1 MRIFRYISP
10 SIKWLHLGLL
20 LMTLQFYHSS
30 RGQISV
36 SNRNIPIDIHTNAIF
51 FIPGNYT
58 DNSTDG
64 DGKIILAGTLI
75 VNGNISNNG
84 VTTLIAKPANP
95 GTQYLTGTGDQT
107 LTVNSA
113 DTTYL
118 SNFVLSKPSGSF
130 ILPFK
135 KNVLFGQKLTFSSG
149 KISLTSSQVY
159 LKYGGALAGESLASR
174 FTGIGFVSTKVP
186 AITTDTE
193 NLNIAGMGLI
203 VDIGSDGMGASVVTR
218 HHIPAGIKKFE
229 VANDTIIQKY
239 YELKFGVQAGIFDKM
254 TFNFFNVVDEM
265 NSLDV
270 YSDELAVYTSED
282 NGASWLMLDAV
293 VPSYASSITNDNV
306 VFKANSTNYI
316 VVAEPC
322 NNANKPLTGI
332 TESVNG
338 RRFVGDLLK
347 ACMND
352 AITLV
357 YDEAV
362 DAAYYSWSGPKGRFV
377 ENGPL
382 QIIGLDDGDG
392 LGTYTLHVRNFRGCE
407 QTRTFQIDVLP
418 LPVADF
424 SYLPVNAFSC
434 FGDEMNFEDESDAIE
449 TDLSIVDTQEWFWA
463 FDPANPSPPDAI
475 GPTATY
481 TFLNVGKQNVQLFV
495 TNQWGC
501 RSTNLTSDSV
511 IVNTLPTPDFDFE
524 DLSATAKKEAC
535 QLEDIKF
542 YNRSFYVDFNGDTLD
557 NPQANMSFK
566 WDFGDLT
573 AKIDSFSPIHKY
585 DNYGTMSVTLSALD
599 SVHFCRKS
607 ITKEIQVDPR
617 PVPAFRF
624 TVDEKIV
631 DGTAK
636 GVCEGVDIFFADS
649 TKIGDNTP
657 LSYQWDFGDTTEINE
672 DREPIHE
679 YFYSS
684 NNYRVSVQTTSLAHG
699 CVFSDTLDLTIHP
712 APTGD
717 FHMEFD
723 ELAINDICTDVDVD
737 FVNNSDIAAGT
748 IETYSWNFGDGSD
761 PALDATLSHSFA
773 DPRAH
778 TISLTRISDKNC
790 TNIVDG
796 HLNVHAF
803 PDVDFVFNDVCDGLP
818 VEFFDASDVQTDAIS
833 SYLWNFGDNGSSNQ
847 RHPDHQYAT
856 YGSYTVKLTAAN
868 ASAPNIAAKNAYSCE
883 SSVEKI
889 VEVFQ
894 RPSFNLGPSALS
906 CSGSFTI
913 DPSADATAYLPAGT
927 SFTWY
932 KHPDFEQAIAFGD
945 QLEVTESGS
954 YKAVLTTDDPQNCEA
969 SFSIP
974 VYIVDPGDLGA
985 NRTVCESTVLDA
997 TPATAPFAGVLQYE
1011 WTKDGSPLAE
1021 TGSSLLVT
1029 ESGNYSVTVT
1039 YSPNSGT
1046 MTPFCS
1052 YSDNVTIAID
1062 EVPMLDLGDDVLVCQ
1077 GETATFASN
1086 ITGDSYVWVNLA
1098 SGDELGYDPTLEVTE
1113 AGQYRLTVEAG
1124 TCSVSDVVSV
1134 GLLPAP
1140 EAGFL
1145 ASALLVCEGEEVS
1158 FTDISFSMTAGD
1170 PVVARQWDFGNGET
1184 ADTSNPSTTY
1194 ASSGSYTVT
1203 LEVETQNGC
1212 SDTFTRAIV
1221 VDAPPVVSFD
1231 AENACQG
1238 TSVGFT
1244 NTSTTTASPVTYLW
1258 TFGDGTTST
1267 QESPLHTFDEAGLFG
1282 VTLKVS
1288 SGKCTEEFFKQIEIY
1303 SAPDLD
1309 LAATSVTC
1317 GNQLVLDAGSPGA
1330 TYRWYDVVSGGTLG
1344 VDQTYTVMSNMAIG
1358 VEVTTPNGCQLTDET
1373 TVTLN
1378 SPVQIDLGPDREVC
1392 GPVTLDAGAFPN
1404 STYAWSTGETTRK
1417 ISVTTSGLYSVSF
1430 VDQNGCTD
1438 SDEVF
1443 IAVSPLPSVDLGE
1456 NITACSGSTVTLNA
1470 KNPGAQ
1476 FLWSTGETSQS
1487 IAIAET
1493 GTYTVRVSVG
1503 NCWVEDDI
1511 LVTFLE
1517 SPEVNITFTG
1527 QCESDAISFE
1537 PVLSNDTGTLNY
1549 LWSFGDGTQ
1558 SANSQPDKVFSVANT
1573 YQVTLV
1579 ATNAAGCKTEVS
1591 KLVAVKPSP
1600 KPNFVFK
1607 NVCEDEQLTFTNST
1621 SYAGNLS
1628 DVSYLWNFGD
1638 GNTSEAFQPT
1648 HSYQT
1653 KGRYFVTLTAS
1664 TDASCERTQ
1673 TKEIVVNEGP
1683 SLNLPA
1689 SIETCESTYL
1699 LDAGNPGNTYKWQNN
1714 SSNRTYLA
1722 TQSGTYTVRVTNTNG
1737 CAVSG
1742 AVEVTLLESELPDL
1756 GEDREACGEEVL
1768 DPGISAASYL
1778 WSTGQTSPTIT
1789 ASETGTYWVET
1800 ISNDLCIHRD
1810 TVNLI
1815 VYPKPVISLGDDI
1828 VLCKGE
1834 PLTLDASSDI
1844 ASTYKWSNGSTGPLL
1859 AVTSSGTYG
1868 VTITS
1873 PKGCT
1878 FFEEIKVT
1886 VNELPALAFDDEY
1899 EACESKLLEVT
1910 NIRSEFL
1917 WSTGSTGKS
1926 IKITESDTYWLKITD
1941 RNGCVNADTTT
1952 VTIRPKPTVDLGPD
1966 VVLCYGETVEV
1977 DAGVQAG
1984 YRWNDLSDTRFKAVG
1999 VTGTYSVTVTNEFG
2013 CENSD
2018 KINVTVK
2025 PTLGLNL
2032 AAEALICSPEEFF
2045 LDAGVADMA
2054 YFWTSNT
2061 GYTSTDK
2068 TIYPT
2073 EPGTY
2078 YLQVTAADGCA
2089 ETDVVEV
2096 KETTQ
2101 KIKASFLIPS
2111 EVAVDEEVHFVQLT
2125 DPAPLTFQWNFGNG
2139 FTSVRANPSYTYYR
2153 AADYTV
2159 SLTVSNGVCSD
2170 TEEKLLRVLEIRP
2183 SAPATDKVRL
2193 LELYRSNLYP
2203 NPAEDVVKIDLEL
2216 SDEAPVLV
2224 QVFNLSGLKIA
2235 EYEFVG
2241 IEELIE
2247 FNMHGMVPGTYIMA
2261 IQAGRISKT
2270 IRFVKTY

>member
-1 MRIFRYISP
+1 VKAGLYYIPIFLVLKASLAFGQTTLFQKNTLLYVPEGNTLYISGDYVNQ
-10 SIKWLHLGLL
+10 SNIEIGLIAL
-20 LMTLQFYHSS
+20 DGDVVVKGNF
-30 RGQISV
+30 
-36 SNRNIPIDIHTNAIF
+36 RNEGTTTAIN
-51 FIPGNYT
+51 PA
-58 DNSTDG
+58 DG
-64 DGKIILAGTLI
+64 DGVVRFVGEALQNISGSQVAIPRLTINKSGSEVILGANLGIALSLDMIGGNIQTTANKKLTLSPNATINGEKNSSRIYGAGTIETSTSSIPQSFDVPNYHGLGVGFKTLEENFSGVTITRSLATQYPVANGRNATRSFNIHINSAADILSKLYFNYLDNTEVNGIAENNMAIYLYSDGNGWIKQKSIAEPGADRVVGDDISLRSQTNNIVTVADADCVDTLKPKAVPTSNNGSALIQEGNPTIKVCYGGELDLSSTADYHHWI
-75 VNGNISNNG
+75 VNGVVIPSSSVDTYIFDLTDPETDGAKITLFERNNRG
-84 VTTLIAKPANP
+84 CEHAVDYTI
-95 GTQYLTGTGDQT
+95 D
-107 LTVNSA
+107 
-113 DTTYL
+113 
-118 SNFVLSKPSGSF
+118 VLSLPQAHFSHDPGNGTSCFGETMAFINSSDPVEVGTDFDLVAWEWAFDDSGVGSN
-130 ILPFK
+130 LKEPTH
-135 KNVLFGQKLTFSSG
+135 QFS
-149 KISLTSSQVY
+149 
-159 LKYGGALAGESLASR
+159 
-174 FTGIGFVSTKVP
+174 KV
-186 AITTDTE
+186 
-193 NLNIAGMGLI
+193 
-203 VDIGSDGMGASVVTR
+203 
-218 HHIPAGIKKFE
+218 
-229 VANDTIIQKY
+229 
-239 YELKFGVQAGIFDKM
+239 GIFD
-254 TFNFFNVVDEM
+254 
-265 NSLDV
+265 
-270 YSDELAVYTSED
+270 
-282 NGASWLMLDAV
+282 
-293 VPSYASSITNDNV
+293 
-306 VFKANSTNYI
+306 
-316 VVAEPC
+316 
-322 NNANKPLTGI
+322 
-332 TESVNG
+332 
-338 RRFVGDLLK
+338 
-347 ACMND
+347 
-352 AITLV
+352 
-357 YDEAV
+357 
-362 DAAYYSWSGPKGRFV
+362 
-377 ENGPL
+377 
-382 QIIGLDDGDG
+382 
-392 LGTYTLHVRNFRGCE
+392 
-407 QTRTFQIDVLP
+407 
-418 LPVADF
+418 
-424 SYLPVNAFSC
+424 
-434 FGDEMNFEDESDAIE
+434 
-449 TDLSIVDTQEWFWA
+449 
-463 FDPANPSPPDAI
+463 
-475 GPTATY
+475 
-481 TFLNVGKQNVQLFV
+481 VQLEA
-495 TNQWGC
+495 TNRFGC
-501 RSTNLTSDSV
+501 SSTNLTSNKV
-511 IVNTLPTPDFDFE
+511 RVNTLPSPNFNFD
-524 DLSATAKKEAC
+524 DLSATAKGEAC
-535 QLEDIKF
+535 QLEAIGFTNSSSYENFDGVTLPKDGMS
-542 YNRSFYVDFNGDTLD
+542 YNWN
-557 NPQANMSFK
+557 
-566 WDFGDLT
+566 FGDGTSLGGLDAEHTYSTYGLMDVTLT
-573 AKIDSFSPIHKY
+573 ATEPGHGCT
-585 DNYGTMSVTLSALD
+585 N
-599 SVHFCRKS
+599 S
-607 ITKEIQVDPR
+607 ITTTIQVDPR
-617 PVPAFRF
+617 PIPDFKF
-624 TVDEKIV
+624 QLEGVDIV
-631 DGTAK
+631 AA
-636 GVCEGVDIFFADS
+636 CEGVDINHINLSGIDDNSELVYDWAFDDGGSS
-649 TKIGDNTP
+649 TLKD
-657 LSYQWDFGDTTEINE
+657 
-672 DREPIHE
+672 PIHE
-679 YFYSS
+679 FLYSD
-684 NNYRVSVQTTSLAHG
+684 NENKYLVALTVTSVPYG
-699 CVFSDTLDLTIHP
+699 CVFAKSNHITIHP

-723 ELAINDICTDVDVD
+723 ELAINDICTDVEVD
-737 FVNNSDIAAGT
+737 FINNSDVADDSPLS
-748 IETYSWNFGDGSD
+748 YSWNFNDGSNPFGD
-761 PALDATLSHSFA
+761 ETLSHAFS
-773 DPRAH
+773 DPRVH
-778 TISLTRISDKNC
+778 TISLTRTTEKLC
-790 TNIVDG
+790 TNTVERY
-796 HLNVHAF
+796 LTVHAF

-833 SYLWNFGDNGSSNQ
+833 SYLWDFGDNGSSNQ
-847 RHPDHQYAT
+847 QHPEHQYAT

-868 ASAPNIAAKNAYSCE
+868 TSAPNIAAKNAYSCVA
-883 SSVEKI
+883 SAEKT
-889 VEVFQ
+889 VKVLQ
-894 RPSFNLGPSALS
+894 RPSFNIGPLGLS

-913 DPSADATAYLPAGT
+913 DPSTDPANYIPPGT

-932 KHPDFEQAIAFGD
+932 NALGQ
-945 QLEVTESGS
+945 QLSTAATLDVYESGV
-954 YKAVLTTDDPQNCEA
+954 YKAVLTTDDPQSCEA
-969 SFSIP
+969 SFAVP
-974 VYIVDPGDLGA
+974 VYIVEPGDLGA

-997 TPATAPFAGVLQYE
+997 TPASAPFTGVLQYE
-1011 WTKDGSPLAE
+1011 WAKDGSPLSE
-1021 TGSSLLVT
+1021 TGSSLLV
-1029 ESGNYSVTVT
+1029 EGSGNYTVTVT

-1052 YSDNVTIAID
+1052 YSDNVTITID
-1062 EVPMLDLGDDVLVCQ
+1062 EVPMLDLGGDVLVCQ
-1077 GETATFASN
+1077 GETATLSSN
-1086 ITGDSYVWVNLA
+1086 ISGDSYVWVKIA
-1098 SGDELGYDPTLEVTE
+1098 SGLEVGYDATLEVTE
-1113 AGQYRLTVEAG
+1113 AGEYRLTVEAG

-1134 GLLPAP
+1134 DLLPAP

-1158 FTDISFSMTAGD
+1158 FTDISFSMTASD

-1184 ADTSNPSTTY
+1184 ANTSNPSTTY

-1238 TSVGFT
+1238 TSVLFT
-1244 NTSTTTASPVTYLW
+1244 NTSITIASPASYLW

-1267 QESPLHTFDEAGLFG
+1267 EESPFHTYGEAGVFD
-1282 VTLKVS
+1282 VTLKVT
-1288 SGKCTEEFFKQIEIY
+1288 SGKCTEEFLKPLKIY

-1317 GNQLVLDAGSPGA
+1317 GNLLLLDAGSPGA

-1358 VEVTTPNGCQLTDET
+1358 VEVTTPNGCLLTDET
-1373 TVTLN
+1373 SVTLN
-1378 SPVQIDLGPDREVC
+1378 SPVQIDLGADREVC
-1392 GPVTLDAGAFPN
+1392 GPITLDAGAFPN
-1404 STYAWSTGETTRK
+1404 GTYAWSTGETTRK

-1443 IAVSPLPSVDLGE
+1443 ITVSPLPSVDLGE

-1511 LVTFLE
+1511 LVTFLA
-1517 SPEVNITFTG
+1517 SPELDIAYTG
-1527 QCESDAISFE
+1527 QCEGDAISFE
-1537 PVLSNDTGTLNY
+1537 PVLSNDTGALSY

-1558 SANSQPDKVFSVANT
+1558 SANSQPDKVFSVAST

-1579 ATNAAGCKTEVS
+1579 TTNAAGCKTEVI
-1591 KLVAVKPSP
+1591 KLVSVKPSP

-1621 SYAGNLS
+1621 SYAGNLN

-1638 GNTSEAFQPT
+1638 GNTSEAFQPN

-1653 KGRYFVTLTAS
+1653 KGRYFVTLTTS

-1737 CAVSG
+1737 CVVSD

-1756 GEDREACGEEVL
+1756 GEDREVCGEEVI

-1778 WSTGQTSPTIT
+1778 WSTGQTSLTIT

-1815 VYPKPVISLGDDI
+1815 VYPRPVISLGDD
-1828 VLCKGE
+1828 VVFCQGE
-1834 PLTLDASSDI
+1834 PLTLDATSSI
-1844 ASTYKWSNGSTGPLL
+1844 AKSYVWSNGSTDSQLN
-1859 AVTSSGTYG
+1859 VTSSGTYG
-1868 VTITS
+1868 VTLTS

-1878 FFEEIKVT
+1878 FYEEIKVT
-1886 VNELPALAFDDEY
+1886 VNEPPNLAFADEY
-1899 EACESKLLEVT
+1899 EACESLLLGVD

-1952 VTIRPKPTVDLGPD
+1952 VIIQPKPTVDLGPD

-1999 VTGTYSVTVTNEFG
+1999 ATGTYSVTITNEFG

-2018 KINVTVK
+2018 KIDVTVK

-2045 LDAGVADMA
+2045 LDAGVADVA

-2068 TIYPT
+2068 IIYPT

-2078 YLQVTAADGCA
+2078 YLQVTATDGCA

-2111 EVAVDEEVHFVQLT
+2111 EVSVEEEVHFVQLT
-2125 DPAPLTFQWNFGNG
+2125 EPEPLSFKWTFGDG
-2139 FTSVRANPSYTYYR
+2139 FSSVRANPSYIYYQP
-2153 AADYTV
+2153 ADYTV

-2170 TEEKLLRVLEIRP
+2170 TEEKLLRVLEFRP

-2216 SDEAPVLV
+2216 SDEALVLV

>member
-10 SIKWLHLGLL
+10 SIKWLRLALL
-20 LMTLQFYHSS
+20 LIALLFYNSS
-30 RGQISV
+30 RGQVSV
-36 SNRNIPIDIHTNAIF
+36 SNRNIPIDIHTDAIF
-51 FIPGNYT
+51 FIPGSYT

-75 VNGNISNNG
+75 VNGDISNNG

-95 GTQYLTGTGDQT
+95 GIQYLTGTGDQT
-107 LTVNSA
+107 LAVNTA

-118 SNFVLSKPSGSF
+118 SNFFLSKPSGSF

-149 KISLTSSQVY
+149 KISLVSSQVY
-159 LKYGGALAGESLASR
+159 LKYGGALVSESLASR
-174 FTGIGFVSTKVP
+174 FTGIGFVSSKVP
-186 AITTDTE
+186 AVTTDTE

-218 HHIPAGIKKFE
+218 HHIPAGIKRFD
-229 VANDTIIQKY
+229 VANDATILKY
-239 YELKFGVQAGIFDKM
+239 FEITFGEEAGIFDNM
-254 TFNFFNVVDEM
+254 TFSFFSGTEEM
-265 NSLDV
+265 NSLG
-270 YSDELAVYTSED
+270 SSELAVYTSSD
-282 NGASWLMLDAV
+282 NGSSWLMLDAA
-293 VPSYASSITNDNV
+293 VPSGSSSITNSNV
-306 VFKANSTNYI
+306 KFEANSTNLI
-316 VVAEPC
+316 VVAETC
-322 NNANKPLTGI
+322 DNDHKPKAVPISSNSSALIQEGNTTIKVCYGGELDLSSTADYHHWI
-332 TESVNG
+332 VNG
-338 RRFVGDLLK
+338 VVIPSSSIDTYIFDLTDPATDGAK
-347 ACMND
+347 
-352 AITLV
+352 ITLF
-357 YDEAV
+357 E
-362 DAAYYSWSGPKGRFV
+362 
-377 ENGPL
+377 
-382 QIIGLDDGDG
+382 
-392 LGTYTLHVRNFRGCE
+392 RNNRGCE
-407 QTRTFQIDVLP
+407 REIEYTIDVLS
-418 LPVADF
+418 LPQAHF
-424 SYLPVNAFSC
+424 SHDPGNGTSC
-434 FGDEMNFEDESDAIE
+434 FGETMTFINSSDPVEAG
-449 TDLSIVDTQEWFWA
+449 TDFDLLAWEWT
-463 FDPANPSPPDAI
+463 FDDNGTTSNLKEPSHQ
-475 GPTATY
+475 
-481 TFLNVGKQNVQLFV
+481 FSKVGIFDVQLKA
-495 TNQWGC
+495 TNRFGC
-501 RSTNLTSDSV
+501 SSTNLTSDKV
-511 IVNTLPTPDFDFE
+511 RVNTLPSPNFNFE
-524 DLSATAKKEAC
+524 DLSATAKGEAC
-535 QLEDIKF
+535 QLEAIGFTNSSSYENFDGATLPKEGMS
-542 YNRSFYVDFNGDTLD
+542 YN
-557 NPQANMSFK
+557 
-566 WDFGDLT
+566 WDFGDGNSLGDMDVEHTYSEYGSMEVALT
-573 AKIDSFSPIHKY
+573 ATEPGHGCT
-585 DNYGTMSVTLSALD
+585 N
-599 SVHFCRKS
+599 S
-607 ITKEIQVDPR
+607 ITTTIQVDPR
-617 PVPAFRF
+617 PVPNFKF
-624 TVDEKIV
+624 QLDGVD
-631 DGTAK
+631 TMQA
-636 GVCEGVDIFFADS
+636 CEGVDIAAIDQS
-649 TKIGDNTP
+649 TIGDNSA
-657 LSYQWDFGDTTEINE
+657 LAYDWDFDDGATSTQQN
-672 DREPIHE
+672 PTHE
-679 YFYSS
+679 FIYSADPS
-684 NNYRVSVQTTSLAHG
+684 KYSVSLTATSVPYG
-699 CVFSDTLDLTIHP
+699 CVFSKSNHITIHP
-712 APTGD
+712 APSGD

-723 ELAINDICTDVDVD
+723 ELAINDICTDVEVD
-737 FVNNSDIAAGT
+737 FINNSDIAAGT
-748 IETYSWNFGDGSD
+748 IDTYTWNFGDESES
-761 PALDATLSHSFA
+761 TLAAPTHSFA
-773 DPRAH
+773 NSRIH
-778 TISLTRISDKNC
+778 TISLTRISDKLC

-796 HLNVHAF
+796 HLTVHAF
-803 PDVDFVFNDVCDGLP
+803 PVVDFVFNDVCDGLP
-818 VEFFDASDVQTDAIS
+818 VAFFDVSDVQTDAIS
-833 SYLWNFGDNGSSNQ
+833 SYLWDFGDNGSSNQ
-847 RHPDHQYAT
+847 QHPEHQYTT

-868 ASAPNIAAKNAYSCE
+868 TSAPNIAAKNAYSCE
-883 SSVEKI
+883 SSVEKT

-894 RPSFNLGPSALS
+894 RPSFNLGSSALS

-954 YKAVLTTDDPQNCEA
+954 YKAVLTTDDPQNCET

-974 VYIVDPGDLGA
+974 VYIVEPGDLGA
-985 NRTVCESTVLDA
+985 NRSVCESTVLDA
-997 TPATAPFAGVLQYE
+997 TPANRPFTGAITYQ
-1011 WTKDGSPLAE
+1011 WAKDGSPLSE
-1021 TGSSLLVT
+1021 TSASLLVAA
-1029 ESGNYSVTVT
+1029 SGNYSVTVT

-1052 YSDNVTIAID
+1052 YSDDVIITID
-1062 EVPMLDLGDDVLVCQ
+1062 DVPALDLGDDVLACQ
-1077 GETATFASN
+1077 GETTTLVSN
-1086 ITGDSYVWVNLA
+1086 ISGDSYVWVNIP
-1098 SGDELGYDPTLEVTE
+1098 SGDELGYNPTLEVAE

-1134 GLLPAP
+1134 SLLAAP

-1145 ASALLVCEGEEVS
+1145 ASALRVCEGEEVS

-1170 PVVARQWDFGNGET
+1170 PIVARQWSFDNGET
-1184 ADTSNPSTTY
+1184 ADTADPSITY
-1194 ASSGSYTVT
+1194 LTAGTYSVE
-1203 LEVETQNGC
+1203 LEIQTQNGC
-1212 SDTFTRAIV
+1212 TNTSSRDIV
-1221 VDAPPVVSFD
+1221 VDAPPAVSFD

-1238 TSVGFT
+1238 TSVSFT
-1244 NTSTTTASPVTYLW
+1244 NTSTMTATPVTFLW
-1258 TFGDGTTST
+1258 AFGDGTTST
-1267 QESPLHTFDEAGLFG
+1267 EEHPTHIYEDAGLFD
-1282 VTLKVS
+1282 VTLKIT
-1288 SGKCTEEFFKQIEIY
+1288 SGKCTEEYSEQIEIY
-1303 SAPDLD
+1303 PAPELD
-1309 LAATSVTC
+1309 FATSSVTC
-1317 GNQLVLDAGSPGA
+1317 GNQLILDAGSTGA
-1330 TYRWYDVVSGGTLG
+1330 TYRWYDAASGSTLG
-1344 VDQTYTVMSNMAIG
+1344 ADQTYMVTTNMAIG
-1358 VEVTTPNGCQLTDET
+1358 VEVTTPNGCLLTDET

-1378 SPVQIDLGPDREVC
+1378 SPVQIDLGQDREVC

-1404 STYAWSTGETTRK
+1404 GTYAWSTGETTRK
-1417 ISVTTSGLYSVSF
+1417 INIATTGLYSVSF

-1443 IAVSPLPSVDLGE
+1443 ITVSPLPYVNLGSD
-1456 NITACSGSTVTLNA
+1456 ITACTGSKVTLNA

-1487 IAIAET
+1487 IAVAET

-1517 SPEVNITFTG
+1517 SPEVDIAFTG
-1527 QCESDAISFE
+1527 QCEGDAISFE
-1537 PVLSNDTGTLNY
+1537 PVLSNDTGALNY

-1558 SANSQPDKVFSVANT
+1558 SANNNPNKIFSVANT
-1573 YQVTLV
+1573 YNVTV
-1579 ATNAAGCKTEVS
+1579 EATNADGCKAAVS
-1591 KLVAVKPSP
+1591 KLVAVQPSP

-1607 NVCEDEQLTFTNST
+1607 NVCEYEELAFTNTT
-1621 SYAGNLS
+1621 SYAG
-1628 DVSYLWNFGD
+1628 DPDQVSYTWAFGD
-1638 GNTSEAFQPT
+1638 GNTSEAFHPT
-1648 HSYQT
+1648 HSYQA
-1653 KGRYFVTLTAS
+1653 KGRYFVTLAAS
-1664 TDASCERTQ
+1664 TDAACERTQ

-1714 SSNRTYLA
+1714 SSSRTYLA

-1844 ASTYKWSNGSTGPLL
+1844 ASTYNWSNGSTGPLL

-1868 VTITS
+1868 VTLTS

-1886 VNELPALAFDDEY
+1886 VNELPALAFADEY
-1899 EACESKLLEVT
+1899 EACESLLLGVT

-1917 WSTGSTGKS
+1917 WSTGSTEKN
-1926 IKITESDTYWLKITD
+1926 IKITESDTYWLKISD
-1941 RNGCVNADTTT
+1941 RNGCVNADTAQ
-1952 VTIRPKPTVDLGPD
+1952 VMIRPKPTVDLGPD
-1966 VVLCYGETVEV
+1966 VVLCFGETVEL

-1984 YRWNDLSDTRFKAVG
+1984 YLWNDLSTNRLKSAG
-1999 VTGTYSVTVTNEFG
+1999 ATGSYTVTVTNEFG

-2045 LDAGVADMA
+2045 LDAGVADVA
-2054 YFWTSNT
+2054 YAWTSNT

-2068 TIYPT
+2068 IIYPT

-2078 YLQVTAADGCA
+2078 YLQVTAADGCV

-2111 EVAVDEEVHFVQLT
+2111 EVAVEEEVHFVQLT
-2125 DPAPLTFQWNFGNG
+2125 EPEPISFKWTFGDG
-2139 FTSVRANPSYTYYR
+2139 FSSVRANPSYIYYR
-2153 AADYTV
+2153 PADYTV
-2159 SLTVSNGVCSD
+2159 SLTVSNGVCFD
-2170 TEEKLLRVLEIRP
+2170 TEEKLLRVLEFRP
-2183 SAPATDKVRL
+2183 SEPATDKVRL

-2216 SDEAPVLV
+2216 SDKAPVLV
-2224 QVFNLSGLKIA
+2224 QIFNLSGLKVA

-2241 IEELIE
+2241 IEELVE
-2247 FNMHGMVPGTYIMA
+2247 FNMSGMVPGSYIMA
-2261 IQAGRISKT
+2261 IQSGKISKT
-2270 IRFVKTY
+2270 IRFVKTF

>member
-20 LMTLQFYHSS
+20 LMTLLFYHSS

-36 SNRNIPIDIHTNAIF
+36 SNRNIPIDIHTDAIF

-118 SNFVLSKPSGSF
+118 SNFVLSKPGGSF

-149 KISLTSSQVY
+149 KISLASSQVY

-218 HHIPAGIKKFE
+218 HHIPAGIKRFD
-229 VANDTIIQKY
+229 VANDATILKY
-239 YELKFGVQAGIFDKM
+239 FEITFGEEAGIFDNM
-254 TFNFFNVVDEM
+254 TFNFFSGTEEM
-265 NSLDV
+265 NSLG
-270 YSDELAVYTSED
+270 SSTLAVYTSND
-282 NGASWLMLDAV
+282 NGSSWLMLDAV
-293 VPSYASSITNDNV
+293 VPSGSSSITNSNV
-306 VFKANSTNYI
+306 KFEANSTNLI
-316 VVAEPC
+316 VVAETCDSAHKPKAVPIS
-322 NNANKPLTGI
+322 NN
-332 TESVNG
+332 ESALIQEGNTTIKVCYGGELDLSSTADYHHWIVNG
-338 RRFVGDLLK
+338 VVIPSSSVDTYIFDLTNPTTDGAK
-347 ACMND
+347 
-352 AITLV
+352 ITLF
-357 YDEAV
+357 E
-362 DAAYYSWSGPKGRFV
+362 
-377 ENGPL
+377 
-382 QIIGLDDGDG
+382 
-392 LGTYTLHVRNFRGCE
+392 RNNRGCE
-407 QTRTFQIDVLP
+407 REIEYTIDVLP
-418 LPVADF
+418 LPIADF
-424 SYLPVNAFSC
+424 SHSPENGQSCYGATMQFIKQSLPVGSGADFDLVAWYWDFKDNDITSTLEEPTHVFSDTGKFAVTLITENRFGCSSTVFSKTVRVNA
-434 FGDEMNFEDESDAIE
+434 
-449 TDLSIVDTQEWFWA
+449 
-463 FDPANPSPPDAI
+463 
-475 GPTATY
+475 
-481 TFLNVGKQNVQLFV
+481 
-495 TNQWGC
+495 
-501 RSTNLTSDSV
+501 
-511 IVNTLPTPDFDFE
+511 LPIPDFDFV
-524 DLSATAKKEAC
+524 DLSGTATGQAC
-535 QLEDIKF
+535 QLEKIGFTNKSYYQNFDGTEILSPAMDMF
-542 YNRSFYVDFNGDTLD
+542 Y
-557 NPQANMSFK
+557 Q
-566 WDFGDLT
+566 WDFGNGYKIVTPFDTTYTYNSYGEMAVKLIATVPGFGCTDSLT
-573 AKIDSFSPIHKY
+573 RVIK
-585 DNYGTMSVTLSALD
+585 
-599 SVHFCRKS
+599 
-607 ITKEIQVDPR
+607 VDPR

-624 TVDEKIV
+624 IV
-631 DGTAK
+631 EGNEINGVAQ
-636 GVCEGVDIFFADS
+636 GVCEGVDILLANDS
-649 TKIGDNTP
+649 EIGDDTP
-657 LSYQWDFGDTTEINE
+657 LTYLWDFSDESDLSE
-672 DREPIHE
+672 ESEPIHE
-679 YFYSS
+679 YLYSAD
-684 NNYRVSVQTTSLAHG
+684 NYRVSLEATSVPYG
-699 CVFSDTLDLTIHP
+699 CVFSDTIPLIIHP
-712 APTGD
+712 APIGD

-723 ELAINDICTDVDVD
+723 ELAINDICTDVEVD

-748 IETYSWNFGDGSD
+748 IDTYTWNFGDESGS
-761 PALDATLSHSFA
+761 ALAAPTHSFA
-773 DPRAH
+773 NPRAH
-778 TISLTRISDKNC
+778 TISLTRISDKLC

-796 HLNVHAF
+796 YLTVHAV

-818 VEFFDASDVQTDAIS
+818 VEFFDASSVQTDAIS
-833 SYLWNFGDNGSSNQ
+833 SYVWDFGDSGSSNQ
-847 RHPDHQYAT
+847 QNPEHQYAA
-856 YGSYTVKLTAAN
+856 YGSYTVMLTAAN
-868 ASAPNIAAKNAYSCE
+868 TSAPNIAANNAYSCVASAE
-883 SSVEKI
+883 KTVEI
-889 VEVFQ
+889 FQ
-894 RPSFNLGPSALS
+894 RPFFNIGPLGLS
-906 CSGSFTI
+906 CSGAFTI
-913 DPSADATAYLPAGT
+913 DPSIDPANYIPPGT

-932 KHPDFEQAIAFGD
+932 NALGQ
-945 QLEVTESGS
+945 QLSTGATLDVYESGV
-954 YKAVLTTDDPQNCEA
+954 YKAVLTTVNPQNCEA

-974 VYIVDPGDLGA
+974 VYIVNPGDLGA

-997 TPATAPFAGVLQYE
+997 TPASAPFTGVLQYE

-1039 YSPNSGT
+1039 YSPDSGT

-1052 YSDNVTIAID
+1052 YSDNVTITID
-1062 EVPMLDLGDDVLVCQ
+1062 EVPMLDLGGDVLFCQ
-1077 GETATFASN
+1077 GETATLASN

-1134 GLLPAP
+1134 SLLPAP

-1145 ASALLVCEGEEVS
+1145 ASGLQVCEGEEVS

-1221 VDAPPVVSFD
+1221 VDAPPAVSFN

-1244 NTSTTTASPVTYLW
+1244 NTSTTTASPVSYLW

-1267 QESPLHTFDEAGLFG
+1267 EESPAHAYEDAGLFD
-1282 VTLKVS
+1282 VTLKVT
-1288 SGKCTEEFFKQIEIY
+1288 SGKCTEEFLKPIEIY

-1317 GNQLVLDAGSPGA
+1317 GNQLILDAGSPGA
-1330 TYRWYDVVSGGTLG
+1330 TYRWYDVASGSTLG
-1344 VDQTYTVMSNMAIG
+1344 ADQTYMVTANMAIG
-1358 VEVTTPNGCQLTDET
+1358 VEVTTPNGCLLTDET

-1378 SPVQIDLGPDREVC
+1378 SPVQIDLGLDREVC
-1392 GPVTLDAGAFPN
+1392 GPITLDAGAFPN
-1404 STYAWSTGETTRK
+1404 GTYAWSTGETTRE
-1417 ISVTTSGLYSVSF
+1417 IYVTTTGLYSVSF

-1438 SDEVF
+1438 SDEVL
-1443 IAVSPLPSVDLGE
+1443 ITVSPLPSIDLGSD
-1456 NITACSGSTVTLNA
+1456 ITACTGSTVTLNA
-1470 KNPGAQ
+1470 KNAGAD

-1487 IAIAET
+1487 IAVTET

-1503 NCWVEDDI
+1503 NCWVEDEI

-1517 SPEVNITFTG
+1517 SPEVDIAFTG
-1527 QCESDAISFE
+1527 QCEGDAISFE
-1537 PVLSNDTGTLNY
+1537 PVLSNDTGTLSY

-1558 SANSQPDKVFSVANT
+1558 SANAQPGKIFSVANT
-1573 YQVTLV
+1573 YNVGLT
-1579 ATNAAGCKTEVS
+1579 ATNVDGCKTEVS
-1591 KLVAVKPSP
+1591 KLVAVQPSP

-1607 NVCEDEQLTFTNST
+1607 NVCEEEELALTNTT
-1621 SYAGNLS
+1621 SYAG
-1628 DVSYLWNFGD
+1628 DPGQVSYTWAFGD

-1653 KGRYFVTLTAS
+1653 KGRYFVTLTAT
-1664 TDASCERTQ
+1664 TDAACERTQ

-1699 LDAGNPGNTYKWQNN
+1699 LDAGNPGSIYKWQNN

-1756 GEDREACGEEVL
+1756 GGDREACGEEVL

-1789 ASETGTYWVET
+1789 ANETGTYWVET

-1815 VYPKPVISLGDDI
+1815 VYPRPVISLGDDI

-1844 ASTYKWSNGSTGPLL
+1844 ASSYKWSNGSTDPLL

-1868 VTITS
+1868 VTLTS

-1878 FFEEIKVT
+1878 FYEEIKVT
-1886 VNELPALAFDDEY
+1886 VNELPTLAFADEY
-1899 EACESKLLEVT
+1899 EACESLLLGVD
-1910 NIRSEFL
+1910 NIRSGFL
-1917 WSTGSTGKS
+1917 WSTGSTGKN
-1926 IKITESDTYWLKITD
+1926 IKITESDTYWLKISD
-1941 RNGCVNADTTT
+1941 RNGCVNADTTS
-1952 VTIRPKPTVDLGPD
+1952 VVIRPKPIVDLGPD

-1977 DAGVQAG
+1977 DAGAQAG
-1984 YRWNDLSDTRFKAVG
+1984 YLWNDLSTNRLKSVG
-1999 VTGTYSVTVTNEFG
+1999 ATGSYTVTITNEFG
-2013 CENSD
+2013 CESSD

-2045 LDAGVADMA
+2045 LDAGVDDVG

-2061 GYTSTDK
+2061 GYTSTNK
-2068 TIYPT
+2068 VVYPT

-2078 YLQVTAADGCA
+2078 YLQVTADDGCT

-2111 EVAVDEEVHFVQLT
+2111 EVAVEEEVHFVQLT
-2125 DPAPLTFQWNFGNG
+2125 EPAPLSFKWTFGDG
-2139 FTSVRANPSYTYYR
+2139 FTSVRANPSYIYYR
-2153 AADYTV
+2153 PADYTV

-2170 TEEKLLRVLEIRP
+2170 TEEKLLKVLEFRP

-2224 QVFNLSGLKIA
+2224 QIFNLSGLKVA

-2241 IEELIE
+2241 IEELVE
-2247 FNMHGMVPGTYIMA
+2247 FNMNGMVPGSYIMA
-2261 IQAGRISKT
+2261 IQSGRISKT

>member
-1 MRIFRYISP
+1 MLLS
-10 SIKWLHLGLL
+10 LL
-20 LMTLQFYHSS
+20 LSYSGKAQV
-30 RGQISV
+30 SV
-36 SNRNIPIDIHTNAIF
+36 ANQNIPIEIQPDATF

-58 DNSTDG
+58 DNSTYG
-64 DGKIILAGTLI
+64 DGKLKLYGTLI
-75 VNGNISNNG
+75 INGNISNLG
-84 VTTLIAKPANP
+84 STTLIATPAADSIPTETPRISGN
-95 GTQYLTGTGDQT
+95 GDQT
-107 LTVNSA
+107 LSISSA
-113 DTTYL
+113 EETFL
-118 SNFVLSKPSGSF
+118 SNPIIAKPSGVF
-130 ILPFK
+130 ILRASQRI
-135 KNVLFGQKLTFSSG
+135 LFGDTLTFESG
-149 KISLTSSQVY
+149 NIKLENSKVF
-159 LKYGGALAGESLASR
+159 LKDGGTLKNEFSASR
-174 FTGIGFVSTKVP
+174 FTGEGSISTTLP
-186 AITTDTE
+186 SINTDVTDY
-193 NLNIAGMGLI
+193 NMAGMGLL
-203 VDIGSDGMGASVVTR
+203 VSTGSQSAANVGITR
-218 HHIPAGIKKFE
+218 HHIPAGIKKFD
-229 VANDTIIQKY
+229 VANDTTILKY
-239 YELKFGVQAGIFDKM
+239 FELTFGEEAGIFDKM
-254 TFNFFNVVDEM
+254 TFNFFNVTDEM
-265 NSLDV
+265 NSLKEHAE
-270 YSDELAVYTSED
+270 ELAVYTSED

-293 VPSYASSITNDNV
+293 VSSDASSITNDNV
-306 VFKANSTNYI
+306 VFNANSTNYI
-316 VVAEPC
+316 VVAEICDNDHKPKAVPTS
-322 NNANKPLTGI
+322 NNESALIEENNTTIKVCYGGVLDLSSTADYHHWIVNGVVIPSSSVDTYIFDLTDPLTDGA
-332 TESVNG
+332 
-338 RRFVGDLLK
+338 K
-347 ACMND
+347 
-352 AITLV
+352 ITLF
-357 YDEAV
+357 E
-362 DAAYYSWSGPKGRFV
+362 
-377 ENGPL
+377 
-382 QIIGLDDGDG
+382 
-392 LGTYTLHVRNFRGCE
+392 RNNRGCE
-407 QTRTFQIDVLP
+407 REIEYTIDVLP
-418 LPVADF
+418 LPIADF
-424 SYLPVNAFSC
+424 SHSPENGQSCYGATVQFIKQSLPVGSGADFDLVAWYWDFKDNDITSTLEEPTHVFSDTGKFAVTLITENRFGCSSTVFSKTVRVNA
-434 FGDEMNFEDESDAIE
+434 
-449 TDLSIVDTQEWFWA
+449 
-463 FDPANPSPPDAI
+463 
-475 GPTATY
+475 
-481 TFLNVGKQNVQLFV
+481 
-495 TNQWGC
+495 
-501 RSTNLTSDSV
+501 
-511 IVNTLPTPDFDFE
+511 LPIPDFDFE
-524 DLSATAKKEAC
+524 DLSATATREAC
-535 QLEDIKF
+535 QLEAIAFSNYSHYENFD
-542 YNRSFYVDFNGDTLD
+542 GATLD
-557 NPQANMSFK
+557 SAGMSYN
-566 WDFGDLT
+566 WEFGDGNSGGDINVEHT
-573 AKIDSFSPIHKY
+573 YSG
-585 DNYGTMSVTLSALD
+585 YGAMEVTLIATEPGHGCKN
-599 SVHFCRKS
+599 SVKK
-607 ITKEIQVDPR
+607 TIQVDPR
-617 PVPAFRF
+617 PVPKFHF
-624 TVDEKIV
+624 EVEESPILE
-631 DGTAK
+631 
-636 GVCEGVDIFFADS
+636 VCEGIDILFANESTIDDGSPISYMWDYGDDS
-649 TKIGDNTP
+649 
-657 LSYQWDFGDTTEINE
+657 LSSEKSPIREYVYSKDTVIRQVVLE
-672 DREPIHE
+672 
-679 YFYSS
+679 
-684 NNYRVSVQTTSLAHG
+684 VTSYDYG
-699 CVFSDTLDLTIHP
+699 CVFSDTLNLTIHP
-712 APTGD
+712 APSGD

-723 ELAINDICTDVDVD
+723 ELSLEHICTGVDVD
-737 FVNNSDIAAGT
+737 FVNNSDIEGGRSMRYVWDFDDA
-748 IETYSWNFGDGSD
+748 S
-761 PALDATLSHSFA
+761 ALDTLISKDIVSHSFA
-773 DPRAH
+773 DPREH
-778 TISLTRISDKNC
+778 YIRLTRISSDLCINDFRQSLW
-790 TNIVDG
+790 T
-796 HLNVHAF
+796 H
-803 PDVDFVFNDVCDGLP
+803 PYPQVDFAFNNACDGAP
-818 VEFFDASDVQTDAIS
+818 TTFYNKSDIQTDEIANLSWDYGDTQSSANKDSVHTHDYPTFGSYPVTLTATS
-833 SYLWNFGDNGSSNQ
+833 SYN
-847 RHPDHQYAT
+847 
-856 YGSYTVKLTAAN
+856 
-868 ASAPNIAAKNAYSCE
+868 CE
-883 SSVEKI
+883 SSVEKT

-913 DPSADATAYLPAGT
+913 DPSADATVYLPAGT

-997 TPATAPFAGVLQYE
+997 TPSSVPPTGAVHYE
-1011 WTKDGSPLAE
+1011 WTKDGSPIAE
-1021 TGSSLLVT
+1021 IGSNLLVT
-1029 ESGNYSVTVT
+1029 ESGNYSVTIT
-1039 YSPNSGT
+1039 YSPSSDT
-1046 MTPFCS
+1046 MTPSCS
-1052 YSDNVTIAID
+1052 YSDNVIITID
-1062 EVPMLDLGDDVLVCQ
+1062 DVPVLDLGDDVLVCQ
-1077 GETATFASN
+1077 GEAATLASN
-1086 ITGDSYVWVNLA
+1086 ISGDSYVWVNLA

-1124 TCSVSDVVSV
+1124 TCSVSDAVSV
-1134 GLLPAP
+1134 SLLPAP

-1145 ASALLVCEGEEVS
+1145 ASGLQVCEGEEVS
-1158 FTDISFSMTAGD
+1158 FTDISFSMTASD

-1212 SDTFTRAIV
+1212 SDTFTRGIV
-1221 VDAPPVVSFD
+1221 VDAPPAVSFD

-1244 NTSTTTASPVTYLW
+1244 NTSTSTASPVTYLW

-1267 QESPLHTFDEAGLFG
+1267 EESPFHTFDEAGLFD
-1282 VTLKVS
+1282 VTLKVTA
-1288 SGKCTEEFFKQIEIY
+1288 GKCSEEFLKQIEIY
-1303 SAPDLD
+1303 PAPDLD

-1330 TYRWYDVVSGGTLG
+1330 TYRWYDVGSGSTLG
-1344 VDQTYTVMSNMAIG
+1344 TDQTYVVTLNMAIG
-1358 VEVTTPNGCQLTDET
+1358 IEVTTPNGCLLTDET

-1378 SPVQIDLGPDREVC
+1378 SPVQIDLGLDREVC

-1404 STYAWSTGETTRK
+1404 GTYAWSTGETTRK
-1417 ISVTTSGLYSVSF
+1417 INVATTGLYSISF

-1443 IAVSPLPSVDLGE
+1443 ITVSPLPSVELGGD
-1456 NITACSGSTVTLNA
+1456 ITACAGKVVTLNA

-1476 FLWSTGETSQS
+1476 FLWSTGQTSQS
-1487 IAIAET
+1487 ISVT
-1493 GTYTVRVSVG
+1493 QNGTYTVRVSVG
-1503 NCWVEDDI
+1503 NCWVEDNI

-1517 SPEVNITFTG
+1517 SPEVDIAFTG
-1527 QCESDAISFE
+1527 QCEGDAISFE

-1699 LDAGNPGNTYKWQNN
+1699 LDAGNPGSTYKWQNN

-1742 AVEVTLLESELPDL
+1742 AVEVALLESELPDL

-1768 DPGISAASYL
+1768 DPMISAASYL
-1778 WSTGQTSPTIT
+1778 WSTGHTSPTIT

-1815 VYPKPVISLGDDI
+1815 VYPRPVISLGDDI

-1844 ASTYKWSNGSTGPLL
+1844 ASSYKWSNGSTDPLL

-1868 VTITS
+1868 VTLTS

-1878 FFEEIKVT
+1878 FYEEIKVT
-1886 VNELPALAFDDEY
+1886 VNELPTLAFADEY
-1899 EACESKLLEVT
+1899 EECESLLLGVD

-1917 WSTGSTGKS
+1917 WSTGSTGKN
-1926 IKITESDTYWLKITD
+1926 IKITESDTYWLKISD
-1941 RNGCVNADTTT
+1941 RNGCVNADTTS
-1952 VTIRPKPTVDLGPD
+1952 VVIRPNPIVDLGPD

-2045 LDAGVADMA
+2045 LDAGVANVS
-2054 YFWTSNT
+2054 YVWTSNT
-2061 GYTSTDK
+2061 GYTSTDQV
-2068 TIYPT
+2068 IYPT

-2078 YLQVTAADGCA
+2078 YLQVTATDGCA

-2111 EVAVDEEVHFVQLT
+2111 EVSVEEEVHFVQLT
-2125 DPAPLTFQWNFGNG
+2125 EPEPLSFKWTFGDG
-2139 FTSVRANPSYTYYR
+2139 FSSVRANPSYIYYR
-2153 AADYTV
+2153 PADYTV

-2170 TEEKLLRVLEIRP
+2170 TEEKLLKVLEFRP
-2183 SAPATDKVRL
+2183 SEPATDKVRL